1 MKQNLKKY
9 LILFP
14 VAILAIMGTVTI
26 GGYLSAE
33 IISSPEKIYADKI
46 HSGYYDEN
54 TIGGFVRISDMDPG
68 STFRFYYPDTQNI
81 HNRDAFQTF
90 NLIRLPEYFGGAA
103 NDTSAFRAYSAL
115 DLVSH
120 CYITYRTDDERNH
133 RIDDPCNS
141 SGYRVFDG
149 VAIHPHEKALKGS
162 NAGALPQLDLSI
174 DENGFLL
181 VSSPTFI
188 REENGVIGVGRDVSD
203 EDVLAVSQILLD
215 TYSADFP
222 DSVIV
227 PLTLDGG
234 YYLHFVNPN
243 NDRHPSFKYYHPTSR
258 LDVMSLQVIPNSYC
272 VRESWIPDSHGY
284 ARESFGVYDQMIFY
298 EMRDDDSYDYLY
310 FDFCLDGHW
319 YKIESTVSFEK
330 LSKIVIDEFV
340 GGNNG

>member
-1 MKQNLKKY
+1 MKRNLKKY

-14 VAILAIMGTVTI
+14 VAILGIMGTVTI
-26 GGYLSAE
+26 EEYLSAE
-33 IISSPEKIYADKI
+33 TVLPSEKIYAGKI
-46 HSGYYDEN
+46 HSGYDKES
-54 TIGGFVRISDMDPG
+54 TVDDFVRISDMDPG

-81 HNRDAFQTF
+81 HNRDAFQAF

-103 NDTSAFRAYSAL
+103 NDISSFRAYSAL
-115 DLVSH
+115 DLTSH
-120 CYITYRTDDERNH
+120 CYITYRVDEGRNH
-133 RIDDPCNS
+133 LIEDPCNS
-141 SGYRVFDG
+141 PGYRVLDG
-149 VAIHPHEKALKGS
+149 VSVHPHVKVIKAS
-162 NAGALPQLDLSI
+162 NTGALPQLDLSI
-174 DENGFLL
+174 DEDGFLL
-181 VSSPTFI
+181 VESPTFT
-188 REENGVIGVGRDVSD
+188 RDKNGVIGVGRDVSD
-203 EDVLAVSQILLD
+203 GEMLAVSQILLD

-243 NDRHPSFKYYHPTSR
+243 NGRHPSFKYYHPTSR
-258 LDVMSLQVIPNSYC
+258 LDVISLQIIPNSYC
-272 VRESWIPDSHGY
+272 IKESWTPNSHGY

-319 YKIESTVSFEK
+319 YKMESTVPFEK

-340 GGNNG
+340 ERNNN